1 MDGPTGTAVLSSKQ
15 QQETDMNAE
24 NAKTALLS
32 DDELNAV
39 AVGECGRRSNARLG
53 I

>member
-1 MDGPTGTAVLSSKQ
+1 
-15 QQETDMNAE
+15 MNAE
-24 NAKTALLS
+24 NAEIALLS